1 MKSMSTVEKEKE
13 QGKEAKVEVNEQK
26 SPVANLTV
34 IKKKIE
40 QDAEEKCKHLRKHVA
55 GNHDSDEKNFS
66 EGLINIMKEGEKE
79 FVEKTGRCM
88 TYSEM
93 REMYG

>member
-1 MKSMSTVEKEKE
+1 MSTIEKEQE

-26 SPVANLTV
+26 DCVVDLTA

-40 QDAEEKCKHLRKHVA
+40 KDAAVKCKHFRKYVT
-55 GNHDSDEKNFS
+55 GSNNSDEKNFS

-79 FVEKTGRCM
+79 FVEKTGRNM